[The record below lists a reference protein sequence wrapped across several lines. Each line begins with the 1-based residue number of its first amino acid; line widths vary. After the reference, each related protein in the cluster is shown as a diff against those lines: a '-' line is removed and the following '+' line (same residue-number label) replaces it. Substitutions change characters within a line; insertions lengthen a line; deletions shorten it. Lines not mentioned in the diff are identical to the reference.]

1 MKSFRTI
8 SQTTGKK
15 GLSMTEEGFNTALL
29 NAEAISDIDI
39 LELLRALAVRLKTLN
54 ALIAA
59 SILKG

>member
-1 MKSFRTI
+1 MTA
-8 SQTTGKK
+8 KK
-15 GLSMTEEGFNTALL
+15 GYLMTEEGFNTALL

-39 LELLRALAVRLKTLN
+39 LELLRILAERLKILD

>member
-1 MKSFRTI
+1 MTA
-8 SQTTGKK
+8 KK
-15 GLSMTEEGFNTALL
+15 GYSMTEEGFNTALL

-39 LELLRALAVRLKTLN
+39 LELLRALAERLKILN

>member
-1 MKSFRTI
+1 MWNKI
-8 SQTTGKK
+8 SK
-15 GLSMTEEGFNTALL
+15 EDFNKALL

-39 LELLRALAVRLKTLN
+39 LELLQALATRLKILN

>member
-1 MKSFRTI
+1 MTARTKFMRNKI
-8 SQTTGKK
+8 SK
-15 GLSMTEEGFNTALL
+15 EDFNEALL

-39 LELLRALAVRLKTLN
+39 LELLQALATRLKILN

>member
-1 MKSFRTI
+1 MTA
-8 SQTTGKK
+8 KK
-15 GLSMTEEGFNTALL
+15 GYSMTEEGFNTALL

-39 LELLRALAVRLKTLN
+39 LELLRALATRLKILN